1 MKHVYF
7 YIKNVQHKI
16 VIKACYMLYIVKF
29 LQQLRKNQPTNS
41 NIVYTFKV
49 LFQKKFTYKINLF
62 MINIKYLI
70 QNETYLCRR
79 FTRFVTRY
87 NLMTSQNLIV
97 PIFESE
103 DKPQLTQFINNNNS
117 QDKVCDDRII
127 IIFFF
132 SNCSYISSTT
142 TALKIRFVY
151 IYGMKN

>member
-1 MKHVYF
+1 MS
-7 YIKNVQHKI
+7 I
-16 VIKACYMLYIVKF
+16 VAIN
-29 LQQLRKNQPTNS
+29 QQTQTLFIPLRYCSK
-41 NIVYTFKV
+41 
-49 LFQKKFTYKINLF
+49 KKFTHKINLF
-62 MINIKYLI
+62 IITVKYLI

-127 IIFFF
+127 IIFF
-132 SNCSYISSTT
+132 SQIVAISVQQQQPS
-142 TALKIRFVY
+142 K
-151 IYGMKN
+151 